1 MGFIAGMWRKLALA
15 ALFAVGALAP
25 ASAQPQGADPFRGQ
39 FGAME
44 VAFPPREAARQA
56 QLLNEA
62 LERLPA
68 QRPGV
73 TDVYVLSAAFW
84 GDPVF
89 EREASQAA
97 SILEEH
103 FGVSGAVI
111 LSAGTGAGERRYPAA
126 SPNNLQS
133 AIGRI
138 GSIIDP
144 TEDLVVVFLTSHGSQ
159 DGSVA
164 ILEQN
169 RLAGSLRPAHLR
181 DALSSAGIRNRV
193 VIVSACFSGAFI
205 APLMNADT
213 IVLTAA
219 APDRTSFGCQPTR
232 EWTYFGDAYFSRAL
246 RGGAGLVGG
255 FDQAVT
261 LIRQWEREQNLTP
274 SNPQKSVGANAAAM
288 VSRLERAR

>member
-1 MGFIAGMWRKLALA
+1 MALA
-15 ALFAVGALAP
+15 AALALCGLSA
-25 ASAQPQGADPFRGQ
+25 ASAQPYGGDPFRGQ

-44 VAFPPREAARQA
+44 IAFPPREAARQA
-56 QLLNEA
+56 ELLETA
-62 LERLPA
+62 LSRLPP

-73 TDVYVLSAAFW
+73 TDVYLLTVAFW

-97 SILEEH
+97 EILEQH
-103 FGVSGAVI
+103 FGAPSAVVLTNGA
-111 LSAGTGAGERRYPAA
+111 GPGERRYPAA
-126 SPNNLQS
+126 SPNNLYT

-138 GSIIDP
+138 GAQMDSE
-144 TEDLVVVFLTSHGSQ
+144 EDMFIVFLTSHGSE

-169 RLAGSLRPAHLR
+169 RMAGALRPAHLR
-181 DALSSAGIRNRV
+181 DALANAGIRNRV

-205 APLMNADT
+205 APLMNPDT

-232 EWTYFGDAYFSRAL
+232 DWTYFGDAYFSHAL
-246 RGGAGLVGG
+246 RNGAGLVAG

-261 LIRQWEREQNLTP
+261 LIRQWEREQNLQP

-288 VSRLERAR
+288 IAQLERRR